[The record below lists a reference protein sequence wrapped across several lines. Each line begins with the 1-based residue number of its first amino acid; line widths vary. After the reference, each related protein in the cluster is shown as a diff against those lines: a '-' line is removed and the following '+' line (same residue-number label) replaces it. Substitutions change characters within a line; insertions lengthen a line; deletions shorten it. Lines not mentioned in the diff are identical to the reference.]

1 MPPKK
6 AAPLPKPNEKKK
18 RVTKSSK
25 AGLLMPVTRIRN
37 KMKEG
42 RYAKIIG
49 TGGAVFMA
57 GVLEYVAAEILECAG
72 TVARDNQKQR
82 INPRHINV
90 AVRSDS
96 ELDKLFKDIT
106 IPGGGVLPFIH
117 EVLLPKAKTANTE
130 MEAETDDGD

>member
-6 AAPLPKPNEKKK
+6 AATQPKPNEKKK

-37 KMKEG
+37 KLKEG

-57 GVLEYVAAEILECAG
+57 GVLEYLAAEVLECAG
-72 TVARDNQKQR
+72 TVAHNNRRQR
-82 INPRHINV
+82 INPRHITV

-96 ELDKLFKDIT
+96 ELDKLFKDVT
-106 IPGGGVLPFIH
+106 IAEGGVLPFIH
-117 EVLLPKAKTANTE
+117 QVLLPKPKTTHTE
-130 MEAETDDGD
+130 TEDSD